1 MTEEIWN
8 NQQYRELTISWNQA
22 MCSRF
27 ENVFSQIRDMDS
39 LTEQDLS
46 DRVFKHS
53 LDLMNKWYQEP
64 SPREGLNNAEFI
76 SQIDDLK
83 ELISLAATM
92 SVYGEMIVPDLV
104 IRSLEKFGD
113 NSMDALVREI
123 MRADFEACDDESEFD
138 LPDYFDNVTII
149 MGSSMQDEDKKSEDC
164 AIPACAGKSA
174 AKPAAS
180 AGPAESGSDPVADTD
195 LETGA
200 GSAPEPSDGINPVPG
215 EIDYAVCE
223 SQASQRIAAS
233 FLTMIANST
242 AAIYIPLIVE
252 KLAAT
257 NKPDIVIQEAAA
269 QFLSGAS
276 YNSPA
281 WLMEWLN
288 ETLISRED
296 LTDHPVIYLVMYA
309 IAKAQHKGDKSGVL
323 TLLLRTFDYMS
334 EKAIGAGCL
343 ASFGDPRA
351 MAFLKSWLHLNQN
364 QIDEKTWHEFAMAI
378 RRLGGKIDPAEHP
391 NRFH

>member
-27 ENVFSQIRDMDS
+27 ENVFSQLREQES

-53 LDLMNKWYQEP
+53 LDLMHKWYQEP
-64 SPREGLNNAEFI
+64 SPLEGLSNAEFI
-76 SQIDDLK
+76 SRIDDLK

-104 IRSLEKFGD
+104 IKSLEKFGD

-123 MRADFEACDDESEFD
+123 MRADFEAGDDESEFG
-138 LPDYFDNVTII
+138 LPDYFDDVMIVLG
-149 MGSSMQDEDKKSEDC
+149 GSMRDENRKSGDC
-164 AIPACAGKSA
+164 GIPACAGKNA
-174 AKPAAS
+174 AEDAAS
-180 AGPAESGSDPVADTD
+180 AGPSEGDSDPAAETVPD
-195 LETGA
+195 TGA
-200 GSAPEPSDGINPVPG
+200 GSDSGTATDAISASG
-215 EIDYAVCE
+215 EIDYAACE
-223 SQASQRIAAS
+223 SQASQRVAAS
-233 FLTMIANST
+233 FLTMIANPA

-257 NKPDIVIQEAAA
+257 NMPDTVIQEAAA

-276 YNSPA
+276 YSSPA
-281 WLMEWLN
+281 WLMEWLS

-296 LTDHPVIYLVMYA
+296 LADHPVIYLVMYA
-309 IAKAQHKGDKSGVL
+309 IASAQHKGDKAGVL

-351 MAFLKSWLHLNQN
+351 IVFLKSWLQLNQN

-378 RRLGGKIDPAEHP
+378 RRLGGIVDPAEHP